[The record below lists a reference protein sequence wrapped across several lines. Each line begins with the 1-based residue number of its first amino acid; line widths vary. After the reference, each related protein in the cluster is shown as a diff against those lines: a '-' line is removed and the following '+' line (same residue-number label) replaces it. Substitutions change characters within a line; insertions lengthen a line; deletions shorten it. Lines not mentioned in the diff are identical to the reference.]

1 MEWSWVFIKVTY
13 ALKLPVGLLFAVCTI
28 ESNHQNVINFNDGVV
43 GRPAQASIGFCQV
56 KPATGALVGCT
67 PSDLMNPEKNIT
79 CAGRYLALKMQKH
92 KDVSK
97 ALCAY
102 NGVRNPTG
110 KCAYQAKV
118 RKVWTKQTI
127 KRYARY

>member
-13 ALKLPVGLLFAVCTI
+13 ALKLPVGLLFAVCTV
-28 ESNHQNVINFNDGVV
+28 ESNHINTINFNDGVK
-43 GRPAQASIGFCQV
+43 GRPPQASIGVCQV

-67 PSDLMNPEKNIT
+67 PSDLMNPEKNIE
-79 CAGRYLALKMQKH
+79 CAGKYLARKIAKH

-97 ALCAY
+97 GLCAY
-102 NGVRNPTG
+102 NGVKNPTG
-110 KCAYQAKV
+110 RCEYQKNV
-118 RKVWTKQTI
+118 RRAWTKQTI